1 MIYIFFLFNLD
12 KPQPPRNL
20 SFVDIS
26 FNRANLSWIP
36 GFDGGEAQSFYVNV
50 LNEEGAIIRMFNV
63 DEETQ
68 KDATI
73 YLTLTQLHPETS
85 YDVEVVATNSFGTSN
100 SSLKLTT
107 VGKLF
112 GNNIIVLLNWVV
124 T

>member
-1 MIYIFFLFNLD
+1 M
-12 KPQPPRNL
+12 
-20 SFVDIS
+20 DIS

-50 LNEEGAIIRMFNV
+50 LNAEGAIIRTFKV

-112 GNNIIVLLNWVV
+112 
-124 T
+124 

>member
-1 MIYIFFLFNLD
+1 
-12 KPQPPRNL
+12 
-20 SFVDIS
+20 
-26 FNRANLSWIP
+26 
-36 GFDGGEAQSFYVNV
+36 
-50 LNEEGAIIRMFNV
+50 LNEEGAIISTFKV

-112 GNNIIVLLNWVV
+112 
-124 T
+124 

>member
-1 MIYIFFLFNLD
+1 M
-12 KPQPPRNL
+12 
-20 SFVDIS
+20 DIS

-36 GFDGGEAQSFYVNV
+36 GFDGGKAQSFSVKV
-50 LNEEGAIIRMFNV
+50 LNEEGAIINTFKV

-73 YLTLTQLHPETS
+73 YLTLTQLHPDTS
-85 YDVEVVATNSFGTSN
+85 YNVEVVATNSFGTSN

-112 GNNIIVLLNWVV
+112 
-124 T
+124 